1 MTSAAC
7 VADALLSMAAGAE
20 ALRHASLAL
29 TSRPNV
35 GLSADFGYRAAIAP
49 ITLLALS
56 VGFPDPASPLE
67 PGTPRRRSRAR
78 RARPPTKARQRATK
92 AKELDEFVE
101 ASSAWEPDSYVQL
114 YTDQQAEAG
123 SCRALLLEIIRRASF
138 DWVLYRSSSKLAARQ
153 LAESAYHWLFV
164 EDEDTKQW
172 QMRDRSGKG
181 MLSFL
186 AICDTMDM
194 DPERVRAR
202 VRLLTSKD
210 IMGAG
215 RPAEHRKKAKN
226 SDEAVSDDAHSVYDV
241 DVDSLPTYDPMF
253 VSDG

>member
-1 MTSAAC
+1 MTSAVR
-7 VADALLSMAAGAE
+7 VADALLGMAAGAE

-29 TSRPNV
+29 NSRPNV
-35 GLSADFGYRAAIAP
+35 CLSADFGYRAALAP
-49 ITLLALS
+49 ITLLALAIG
-56 VGFPDPASPLE
+56 VPDHEPPPAPSAPH
-67 PGTPRRRSRAR
+67 RKARVR
-78 RARPPTKARQRATK
+78 RARLPKKPRVRASK

-101 ASSAWEPDSYVQL
+101 ASSAWDPDSYTQL

-123 SCRALLLEIIRRASF
+123 SCRALLLEVIRRASF

-164 EDEDTKQW
+164 EDETTKQW
-172 QMRDRSGKG
+172 QMRDRNGKG

-186 AICDTMDM
+186 AICDTMDL
-194 DPERVRAR
+194 DPENVRRRVRT
-202 VRLLTSKD
+202 LTSKD